1 MKQPSTFNMPRLV
14 IAAIV
19 LIILSTGLLFWG
31 REVVREV
38 VVIPLSYLFW
48 GIGVLVRTTPQIFF
62 WISAL
67 LIASMIAYHTLS
79 GRKKLA
85 EAGPVALDD
94 APTGYTSGR
103 AVFWVNKVNLLRA
116 GQGGYAE
123 SNFYTAV
130 TRLLVEML
138 AYRYRLPAR
147 TIEDQVRDG
156 SLDIPPQ
163 VTHYMQTHL
172 IRTERSPVGFWTL
185 ARRSLLEWARAMW
198 QKLTKGS
205 APGSAQSSAIPQ
217 PAGDDAEL
225 AYILDYM
232 EEELEVPHDD
242 TGH

>member
-1 MKQPSTFNMPRLV
+1 MKQPSTFNMRRLV
-14 IAAIV
+14 VTAIV
-19 LIILSTGLLFWG
+19 LIIIIIILLFWA

-62 WISAL
+62 WLSAL
-67 LIASMIAYHTLS
+67 LIAGMVAYHSLS

-85 EAGPVALDD
+85 APGPVILDD
-94 APTGYTSGR
+94 APPAYSSGR
-103 AVFWVNKVNLLRA
+103 AVFWVNKMNLLLA

-123 SNFYTAV
+123 SNSHAAV
-130 TRLLVEML
+130 IRLLVEML

-163 VTHYMQTHL
+163 VMQYMQAHL
-172 IRTERSPVGFWTL
+172 IRTERPPVGFWEL
-185 ARRSLLEWARAMW
+185 AWRSLVQWARAAW
-198 QKLTKGS
+198 QKLSPGF
-205 APGSAQSSAIPQ
+205 APGSASGSASLQ
-217 PAGDDAEL
+217 PAGVDSEL
-225 AYILDYM
+225 AFILNYM

-242 TGH
+242 TGR